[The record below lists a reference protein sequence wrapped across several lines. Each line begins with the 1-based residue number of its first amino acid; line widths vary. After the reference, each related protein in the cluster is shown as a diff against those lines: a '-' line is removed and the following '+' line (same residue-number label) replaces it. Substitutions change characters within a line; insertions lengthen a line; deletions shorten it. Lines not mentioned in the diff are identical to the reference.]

1 MQLVVLVS
9 RPYKLEK
16 YVVLWLLLLQGNAL
30 KFEIFL
36 ICEAVAVPGQVNIFT
51 RQEKPKVSNRKRDCY
66 EIMYV
71 IVFAPTSS
79 FKKL

>member
-1 MQLVVLVS
+1 M
-9 RPYKLEK
+9 
-16 YVVLWLLLLQGNAL
+16 VLWLLLLQGNAL

-51 RQEKPKVSNRKRDCY
+51 RQEKPKVSNRKRNCY

-71 IVFAPTSS
+71 MSFAPAST
-79 FKKL
+79 FQKL